1 MSELKYPDLPDD
13 ARNKNFAVIG
23 VGGYIAPRHLNAIRA
38 NGSRVVAALDK
49 HDSVGIID
57 SYFPEA
63 EFFTE
68 FERFDRH
75 VEKLR
80 RLGADSRIDYM
91 SICSPNYLHDAHIR
105 FALRVDANPICE
117 KPLVIN
123 PWNVDALEEL
133 EKDYGRK
140 IYCVLQLRLH
150 PAIVSLRQEVEQ
162 EPVSKRHTIDLTYI
176 TSRGRWYFNSWKGDP
191 EKSGGIATNIGI
203 HFFDM
208 LMWIFGGVRYHE
220 LHHSDPM
227 RMAGFL
233 KLERADVRWFLSVNR
248 SDLPAGA
255 AGKSTY
261 RNISMDGKEI
271 EFSDQFADLHTLVYH
286 DILSGGGFGIQEV
299 RPSINLV
306 HVLRYSAVHPAEN
319 GLRHPLLSELAR
331 FREPS
336 TLVHAD

>member
-1 MSELKYPDLPDD
+1 MSQNPSNLDCAQK
-13 ARNKNFAVIG
+13 KNFAVIG
-23 VGGYIAPRHLNAIRA
+23 VGGYIAPRHLNAI
-38 NGSRVVAALDK
+38 NESGNRVVAALDK
-49 HDSVGIID
+49 HDSVGILD
-57 SYFPEA
+57 SYFPDA

-80 RLGADSRIDYM
+80 RLGEDSRIHYI

-105 FALRVDANPICE
+105 FALRVHAHPICE

-133 EKDYGRK
+133 EKDYGKK

-150 PAIVSLRQEVEQ
+150 PAIMSLKEQ
-162 EPVSKRHTIDLTYI
+162 IQKEPSSKRHVIDLTYI
-176 TSRGRWYFNSWKGDP
+176 TSRGRWYFNSWKGDQ

-208 LMWIFGGVRYHE
+208 LMWIFGDVRYHE
-220 LHHSDPM
+220 LHHSDPT

-233 KLERADVRWFLSVNR
+233 KLDKADVRWFLSVNR
-248 SDLPAGA
+248 TDLPEQSG
-255 AGKSTY
+255 GKSTY
-261 RNISMDGKEI
+261 RSMTVDDQEI
-271 EFSDQFADLHTLVYH
+271 EFSEQFADLHTLVYR
-286 DILSGGGFGIQEV
+286 DILSGGGFGIEEV

-306 HVLRYSAVHPAEN
+306 HILRYSAAHPAEN
-319 GLRHPLLSELAR
+319 GRRHPLLSALAR
-331 FREPS
+331 FREP
-336 TLVHAD
+336 LVTAAH